1 MLPPRVQTRTT
12 QGTRCRVLSLSLIEC
27 IILFHMCKDR
37 RNFREKRDVFFRAQ
51 RHQLYIPQKIREE
64 YTHFERAL
72 FLLLNNFKW
81 RSAAEED
88 SGARRTS
95 RNPRSGKRRR
105 RRSEEEE
112 EEAHRVVREDS
123 VPLPINKEVLE
134 VCLVNRRVGWSEGL
148 DNNNNNNKPEVASW
162 VDSGSRNNK
171 PGASRRERVRFVNF
185 AHRVF

>member
-1 MLPPRVQTRTT
+1 
-12 QGTRCRVLSLSLIEC
+12 
-27 IILFHMCKDR
+27 MCKDR
-37 RNFREKRDVFFRAQ
+37 REIFEKRETFS
-51 RHQLYIPQKIREE
+51 
-64 YTHFERAL
+64 FERKGTNCIYLRKLEKSIHTLKAL

-112 EEAHRVVREDS
+112 ALEAHRVVREDS

-134 VCLVNRRVGWSEGL
+134 ACLVNRRVEWSEGL
-148 DNNNNNNKPEVASW
+148 DNNNNNKPEVASR

-185 AHRVF
+185 AYHVF

>member
-1 MLPPRVQTRTT
+1 
-12 QGTRCRVLSLSLIEC
+12 
-27 IILFHMCKDR
+27 MCKDR
-37 RNFREKRDVFFRAQ
+37 REIFEKRETFSLSSKGTNCISQ
-51 RHQLYIPQKIREE
+51 QKLEKSTHERKKAFVVSSFKRRE
-64 YTHFERAL
+64 
-72 FLLLNNFKW
+72 W

-88 SGARRTS
+88 SGALRTS

-112 EEAHRVVREDS
+112 EALHQVVREDS

-148 DNNNNNNKPEVASW
+148 DNNNNNKPEVASW

-185 AHRVF
+185 AYRVF

>member
-1 MLPPRVQTRTT
+1 LSSK
-12 QGTRCRVLSLSLIEC
+12 GT
-27 IILFHMCKDR
+27 IL
-37 RNFREKRDVFFRAQ
+37 
-51 RHQLYIPQKIREE
+51 PQKLEKSIHESFVSSFKRE
-64 YTHFERAL
+64 
-72 FLLLNNFKW
+72 W

-88 SGARRTS
+88 SGALKTS

-112 EEAHRVVREDS
+112 ALEAHRVVREDS

-134 VCLVNRRVGWSEGL
+134 VCLVNRRVRWLEGL
-148 DNNNNNNKPEVASW
+148 DSSNKPEVASW

-185 AHRVF
+185 AYHVF